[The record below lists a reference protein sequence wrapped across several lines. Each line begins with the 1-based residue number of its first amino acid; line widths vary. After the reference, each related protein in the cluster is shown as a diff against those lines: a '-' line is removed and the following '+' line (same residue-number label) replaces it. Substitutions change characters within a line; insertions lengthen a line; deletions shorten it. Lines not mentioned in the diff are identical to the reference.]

1 MTYLELINRFW
12 DLHQVKCFSSM
23 ECAVYFYMLNECN
36 IRRWL
41 NPFELRTRNLELEF
55 MITRKTIGEVRNKL
69 KQRGLIDYIE
79 GRCRKPSV
87 YLIKDAAYTNKEIKK
102 TAFSVSVSSKKQVAN
117 VSCNVVES
125 KHYGNI
131 RGNTMETL
139 EETLDGFSPYL
150 DIKTKTKDK
159 DKKNTNAQARE
170 FFEEVEV
177 RHSPIPTLDEV
188 KQHFRSLRANERVT
202 DWEECAE
209 KFFYHYDGL
218 GWRNSNGAIIA
229 NWKSTAS
236 LWLYDAENRDRKEQ
250 QKQQSY
256 GKNRQISENRRVEF
270 ETSARS
276 AEDYEGSF

>member
-41 NPFELRTRNLELEF
+41 NPFELRTRNLEQEF
-55 MITRKTIGEVRNKL
+55 MITRKTIGEVRNRL

-79 GRCRKPSV
+79 GRSRKPAV
-87 YLIKDAAYTNKEIKK
+87 YLIKNAAYTNKEIKK
-102 TAFSVSVSSKKQVAN
+102 TAFSVPS
-117 VSCNVVES
+117 NVVQS
-125 KHYGNI
+125 KHNGNI
-131 RGNTMETL
+131 TGNITETL
-139 EETLDGFSPYL
+139 QETLDGFSPYL

-159 DKKNTNAQARE
+159 DKKNTNARAQE
-170 FFEEVEV
+170 FFDEVGV

-188 KQHFRSLRANERVT
+188 KQCFRSLRANERVA

-209 KFFYHYDGL
+209 RFFYHYDGL
-218 GWRNSNGAIIA
+218 GWRNSNGAIVA

-236 LWLYDAENRDRKEQ
+236 FWLYEQESRDRKEQ

-256 GKNRQISENRRVEF
+256 GKDSDNRTSNRQGSGLRGRLAIEPGCGLVE
-270 ETSARS
+270 
-276 AEDYEGSF
+276 D